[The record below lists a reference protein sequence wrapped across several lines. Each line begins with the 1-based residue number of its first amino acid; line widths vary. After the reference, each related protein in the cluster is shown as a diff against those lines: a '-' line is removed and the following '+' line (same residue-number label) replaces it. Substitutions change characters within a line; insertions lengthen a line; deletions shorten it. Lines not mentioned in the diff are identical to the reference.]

1 MQLTREKEL
10 PSMKVE
16 VNLYATLARYLPET
30 VRENDRLMEIED
42 GTTVGDLLRQ
52 LNIPSEKAK
61 LVFLDGTHADVGAV
75 LEEGSR
81 IGIFPPVGGG

>member
-1 MQLTREKEL
+1 
-10 PSMKVE
+10 MKVE
-16 VNLYATLARYLPET
+16 VNLYATLARYLPEK

-52 LNIPSEKAK
+52 LNIPAEKAK